1 METEKKRSRF
11 CVSNKCTCLVFTSI
25 VVGIATLCCVTFLL
39 PSIRVHVAVS
49 SDGGI
54 TWWQKSI
61 VYQIYPR
68 SFQDSDGDG
77 TGDIRGKASLNRR
90 LTYIYNKCRALN
102 VYRNIRSDIIRR
114 IS

>member
-11 CVSNKCTCLVFTSI
+11 CVSNKCTCVVFISI
-25 VVGIATLCCVTFLL
+25 VVSIVTLCCVTFLL

-49 SDGGI
+49 SDAEI

-77 TGDIRGKASLNRR
+77 TGDIRGKLQFTFSIL
-90 LTYIYNKCRALN
+90 IP
-102 VYRNIRSDIIRR
+102 VYMNFFIQ
-114 IS
+114 